1 MINRKIFDGIKSH
14 LSKREFS
21 LIVGPRQSGKTTVM
35 KQLQKHLIA
44 QGERTVFLS
53 LDFDSDQPFFVSQ
66 GALVKKIQLEFGN
79 EKGYVFIDEI
89 QRKENAG
96 LYLKGLYDLDL
107 PYKFIISGSGSLE
120 LKEKIHESLVG
131 RKQIFEMTTLSFE
144 EFVDFKTD
152 YRYATRLPEFFNVEK
167 QKTKEFFLEYIHYG
181 GYPRL
186 VLEPALHEKK
196 KIIDDIYRSFL
207 ERDIAVL
214 LKVEKLE
221 AFSHLI
227 KILAG
232 QIGRLINFSELSSTL
247 GLSLKTVQ
255 NYFWY
260 AQKTFVI
267 DKVTPYFK
275 NLRKEITKSPVV
287 YFHDLGLRNYAL
299 GFWEN
304 LPLFPSEGFLFQNF
318 ILSLLKQRIKIT
330 SSEIHFWRTKDKA
343 EVDFVI
349 DQGTEI
355 IPVEVKFSDMKKP
368 EVERSLRSFISL
380 YHPRQAWVVNL
391 SLKETIKIDQTQVH
405 IMPYYELIS

>member
-355 IPVEVKFSDMKKP
+355 RKFRDNIKLADLKLGDLIVVIGSPNEVGQIKA
-368 EVERSLRSFISL
+368 RLLR
-380 YHPRQAWVVNL
+380 
-391 SLKETIKIDQTQVH
+391 
-405 IMPYYELIS
+405 IMPEIK